1 MSSTDSHLD
10 ISWSTVSEIQATCQG
25 PDDNEGGRGAD
36 GWDVVPGERRESLP
50 ELISLWF

>member
-10 ISWSTVSEIQATCQG
+10 MSWSAVSEIQATCQG
-25 PDDNEGGRGAD
+25 PDDNGGHGAD
-36 GWDVVPGERRESLP
+36 GWEVVPGERRESLP